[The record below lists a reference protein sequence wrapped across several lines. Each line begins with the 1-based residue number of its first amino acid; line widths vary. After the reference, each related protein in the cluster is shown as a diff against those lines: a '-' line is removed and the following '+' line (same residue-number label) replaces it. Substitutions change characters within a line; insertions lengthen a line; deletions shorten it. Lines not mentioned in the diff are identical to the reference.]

1 MECGGGGTRAAVSV
15 EDGVDGGD
23 VLAADVAAEGTS
35 RRPVQFG
42 EAEGGVG
49 RTVAEE
55 TIAGGDPVAGRIRG
69 SAKRISKL
77 LIRYVV
83 IGYMVKLHVYGP
95 KWGP

>member
-1 MECGGGGTRAAVSV
+1 MECGGGGTGAAVSV

-23 VLAADVAAEGTS
+23 VLAADVAAEGTG

-49 RTVAEE
+49 RAVAEE

-69 SAKRISKL
+69 SA
-77 LIRYVV
+77 
-83 IGYMVKLHVYGP
+83 
-95 KWGP
+95 